1 MKNALCLGTFD
12 GVHIGHREV
21 LLMAK
26 GYNSSVITFKTPPKA
41 VLKGENELLMTLED
55 RKTAFKEAGISQVCV
70 LDFNEV
76 RDQSPLEFL
85 ENLLKRFEPSRICCG
100 FNYRFGKNG
109 KGDTE
114 LLKRFCHEKGIEFCL
129 CEPVSLG
136 GELVS
141 SSRIRRLLK
150 EAKFQEAEALLGRP
164 FSFEADVIGGDK
176 RGRTI
181 GFPTANQEYPK
192 ELIALKR
199 GVYKTKVIIDS
210 TEFDSITNIG
220 LRPTFET
227 EKIMCETYIKNFKG
241 DIYGKKMRLIPLS
254 FLREEKKFSSL
265 EELKKQ
271 IEKDISG
278 I

>member
-21 LLMAK
+21 LLKAK
-26 GYNSSVITFKTPPKA
+26 GYNSWAITFEIPPKA

-55 RKTAFKEAGISQVCV
+55 RKTAFKEGGISEVCV

-109 KGDTE
+109 QGDTE
-114 LLKRFCHEKGIEFCL
+114 LLKRFCNENDIEFCL

-141 SSRIRRLLK
+141 SSRIRGLLK

-164 FSFEADVIGGDK
+164 FSFEAEVIGGDK

-199 GVYKTKVIIDS
+199 GAYKTKVIIDS

-227 EKIMCETYIKNFKG
+227 EKIMCETYIKNFNG

-254 FLREEKKFSSL
+254 FLREEKRFSSL

-271 IEKDISG
+271 IEKDISE